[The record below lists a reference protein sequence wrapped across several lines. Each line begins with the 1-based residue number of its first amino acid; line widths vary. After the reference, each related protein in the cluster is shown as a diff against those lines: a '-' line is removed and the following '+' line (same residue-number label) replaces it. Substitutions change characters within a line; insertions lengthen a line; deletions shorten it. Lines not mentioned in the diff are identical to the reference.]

1 MALGRLRAI
10 FREHAMLRYLVLAMV
25 LFGVCTT
32 AGAQSAVQDFTGT
45 TPSGAWYQIELP
57 PGWKAGDALVMYQ
70 HGLDFTDASSAP
82 GVGPLS
88 TVMLGEGYAIAA
100 SSFSQ
105 RGWALF
111 TAIEDNRELLD
122 VFEGIAGT
130 PGEIVP
136 FGGSLGGLITLKL
149 AEAPGF
155 PPVRGAYALCP
166 VAAGS
171 RAWDAAIDLRLA
183 YDVVCKSAGTLPT
196 GAQPLP
202 WALNLNQ
209 IPDNLSDLSDQIQVA
224 TALLPLN
231 QCTGINLPSYLRND
245 AMQRRLNELM
255 AFTHITDEK
264 FFLTN
269 VAYSVFV
276 LSDLVRAPDKLDSR
290 NPFTTAGV
298 DYSSDPEID
307 AGIAR
312 ISADPAAAAAFRTA
326 SDFSGAVGTAKIL
339 SIHTSRDQLVIPSNQ
354 EFIRN
359 TVPADQLT
367 SAIVDEDTPTHCG
380 FTAAEGL
387 AGWEALRAW
396 KDGAPQPDVAALQQ
410 ACSTIAASG
419 AAAGPCRF
427 DPDAQIAPFDS
438 IVRPRP
444 AAQLLPQSGH
454 SRHAIPGTLLQAP
467 QRAISPT
474 RASYARQPSAM

>member
-1 MALGRLRAI
+1 
-10 FREHAMLRYLVLAMV
+10 MLRYVLLAIA
-25 LFGVCTT
+25 LCGNC
-32 AGAQSAVQDFTGT
+32 ANALAQTAVQEFTGT
-45 TPSGAWYQIELP
+45 TPSGAWYHIELP
-57 PGWKAGDALVMYQ
+57 AGWKAGDALVMYQ
-70 HGLDFTDASSAP
+70 HGLDFKDATSPP

-88 TVMLGEGYAIAA
+88 SVMLGEGYAIAA

-111 TAIEDNRELLD
+111 SAIDDNRQLLD
-122 VFEGIAGT
+122 VFKGIAGA

-136 FGGSLGGLITLKL
+136 FGGSLGGLVALKL
-149 AEAPGF
+149 AEARGF
-155 PPVRGAYALCP
+155 PPVRGAFALCP

-171 RAWDAAIDLRLA
+171 RVWDAAIDLRLA
-183 YDVVCKSAGTLPT
+183 YDVVCKDAGSLPT

-209 IPDNLSDLSDQIQVA
+209 IPDNLSDLSDQIEVA
-224 TALLPLN
+224 KALLPLN
-231 QCTGINLPSYLRND
+231 QCTGINLPPYLRND

-276 LSDLVRAPDKLDSR
+276 LSDLVRAPDKLGNR
-290 NPFTTAGV
+290 NPFTTVGV
-298 DYSSDPEID
+298 DYSSDPVVD
-307 AGIAR
+307 SGIAR
-312 ISADPAAAAAFRTA
+312 ISADPAAAVAFRAA
-326 SDFSGAVGTAKIL
+326 SDFEGAVGAAKIL
-339 SIHTSRDQLVIPSNQ
+339 SMHTSRDQLVIPSNQ
-354 EFIRN
+354 EFIRKAL
-359 TVPADQLT
+359 PADQLT

-396 KDGAPQPDVAALQQ
+396 KDGAPQPDVAALQH

-419 AAAGPCRF
+419 SAAGPCRF

-444 AAQLLPQSGH
+444 AAQPLPARGH
-454 SRHAIPGTLLQAP
+454 SHHAIPDIRLQAP
-467 QRAISPT
+467 HRTIAPA
-474 RASYARQPSAM
+474 RASYAQP

>member
-1 MALGRLRAI
+1 MTLKRLRAI
-10 FREHAMLRYLVLAMV
+10 PRECDAV
-25 LFGVCTT
+25 
-32 AGAQSAVQDFTGT
+32 AQSAVQEFTGT
-45 TPSGAWYQIELP
+45 TQSGAWYHIELP
-57 PGWKAGDALVMYQ
+57 PGWKSGGALVMYQ
-70 HGLDFTDASSAP
+70 HGLDFKDASSP
-82 GVGPLS
+82 PDLGPLS
-88 TVMLGEGYAIAA
+88 SVMLGEGYAIAA

-111 TAIEDNRELLD
+111 SAIEDNRELLD
-122 VFEGIAGT
+122 VFEGIAGP

-155 PPVRGAYALCP
+155 PPVHGAFALCP

-183 YDVVCKSAGTLPT
+183 YDVVCKGAGNLPT

-224 TALLPLN
+224 KALLPLN
-231 QCTGINLPSYLRND
+231 QCTGISLPKSLRND
-245 AMQRRLNELM
+245 AMQRRLKELM
-255 AFTHITDEK
+255 TFAHITDED

-276 LSDLVRAPDKLDSR
+276 LSDLVRAPDKLGDR

-298 DYSSDPEID
+298 NYSSDPVID
-307 AGIAR
+307 SGIVR
-312 ISADPAAAAAFRTA
+312 ISADPTAAAAFRAA
-326 SDFSGAVGTAKIL
+326 SDFEGAVGTAKIL
-339 SIHTSRDQLVIPSNQ
+339 SMHTSRDQLVIPSNQ
-354 EFIRN
+354 EFIRKAL
-359 TVPADQLT
+359 PADQLT

-396 KDGAPQPDVAALQQ
+396 KDGAPQPDVAGLQQ

-419 AAAGPCRF
+419 TAAGPCRF
-427 DPDAQIAPFDS
+427 DPDAQIVPFDS

-444 AAQLLPQSGH
+444 AAQPLPQRGH
-454 SRHAIPGTLLQAP
+454 SRHAVPDILLRIPERGVVPA
-467 QRAISPT
+467 RAT
-474 RASYARQPSAM
+474 YAQP

>member
-1 MALGRLRAI
+1 
-10 FREHAMLRYLVLAMV
+10 MLRYLLLAMI
-25 LFGVCTT
+25 VCGTCSI
-32 AGAQSAVQDFTGT
+32 AAAQTPVQDFTGT
-45 TPSGAWYQIELP
+45 TPSGAWYHIQLP
-57 PGWKAGDALVMYQ
+57 PGWKAGGALVMYQ
-70 HGLDFTDASSAP
+70 HGLDFKNASSPP

-100 SSFSQ
+100 SSYRQ

-111 TAIEDNRELLD
+111 SAIDDNRELLA
-122 VFEGIAGT
+122 VFENIAGT

-149 AEAPGF
+149 AEARDF
-155 PPVRGAYALCP
+155 PPVRGAFVLCP

-183 YDVVCKSAGTLPT
+183 YDVVCKNAGDLPT

-224 TALLPLN
+224 KALLPLN
-231 QCTGINLPSYLRND
+231 QCTGLNLPTWLRND

-255 AFTHITDEK
+255 TFSHITDEQ

-269 VAYSVFV
+269 IAYAVFV
-276 LSDLVRAPDKLDSR
+276 LSDLVRAPDKLANR

-298 DYSSDPEID
+298 DYSSDPAID
-307 AGIAR
+307 SGIAR
-312 ISADPAAAAAFRTA
+312 ISADPAAAAAFRDV
-326 SDFSGAVGTAKIL
+326 SDFRGDVGTAKIL
-339 SIHTSRDQLVIPSNQ
+339 SMHTSRDQLVIPSNEQ
-354 EFIRN
+354 FIRT
-359 TVPADQLT
+359 TVPANQLT

-380 FTAAEGL
+380 FTNAEGL

-419 AAAGPCRF
+419 AATGPCRF
-427 DPDAQIAPFDS
+427 DPAAQIAPFDS
-438 IVRPRP
+438 LVRPRP
-444 AAQLLPQSGH
+444 AAPLIVRGH
-454 SRHAIPGTLLQAP
+454 SQHAIPGIVPKLP
-467 QRAISPT
+467 ERAAT
-474 RASYARQPSAM
+474 RGVGLATY